1 MFSMN
6 IVIKKYSTPLIT
18 GLFIVSAVSG
28 TALFFHWMPGMFH
41 SMHTWLSMV
50 LLLPFFMHMWRNWSQ
65 FLLYFR
71 NKTMIFACMASL
83 VAAGAFM
90 LTTGHKGGNPAA
102 RVFPVLTHA
111 PLIDLAPLLHVS
123 PDELGARLTRD
134 GYMVNST
141 SETLD
146 EIASRSGKSASDVL
160 LKILPQH
167 SGNNHKHSDVKP
179 S

>member
-1 MFSMN
+1 
-6 IVIKKYSTPLIT
+6 
-18 GLFIVSAVSG
+18 
-28 TALFFHWMPGMFH
+28 
-41 SMHTWLSMV
+41 
-50 LLLPFFMHMWRNWSQ
+50 
-65 FLLYFR
+65 
-71 NKTMIFACMASL
+71 MIFACMASL